1 MTSLISKDEPLK
13 SSMVHVG
20 YLILK
25 RLDKAQDGRLSLS
38 EIASDLGKRGVNRS
52 RPIMFALIFLH
63 SVGVIDFKAPYI
75 YKLSS

>member
-38 EIASDLGKRGVNRS
+38 EIASHLGKRGVNRS

>member
-13 SSMVHVG
+13 SSMLHVG